1 MSFQLGLTGSIGM
14 GKSTTAKLFSENGC
28 DVWDAD
34 LAVHRLYEK
43 GGAAVH
49 PISKI
54 FPSSIVKDAVCREN
68 LKEILSQRRN
78 AFSQL
83 EAVVHP
89 LVAKDRA
96 KFIENAT
103 ANVLVFDI
111 PLLFETNGDKHMDA
125 VACVYIDVETQKKR
139 ILDRGTMTE
148 EQFSQILS
156 KQMPISE
163 KRARAD
169 YVITTDTVENVRH
182 QVKHILTD
190 IRSQLINA

>member
-1 MSFQLGLTGSIGM
+1 MSFLLGVTGSIGM
-14 GKSTTAKLFSENGC
+14 GQSTTAMLFSEYGC

-54 FPSSIVKDAVCREN
+54 FPSSIVNEAVCRKN
-68 LKEILSQRRN
+68 LKEILSANKN
-78 AFSQL
+78 AFSLL

-96 KFIENAT
+96 KFIENANT
-103 ANVLVFDI
+103 NVLVFDI

-125 VACVYIDVETQKKR
+125 VACVYIDKETQKKR
-139 ILDRGTMTE
+139 TLNRGTMTE
-148 EQFSQILS
+148 KQFSQLLS

-163 KRARAD
+163 KLARAD
-169 YVITTDTVENVRH
+169 YVIITDTVEHARN
-182 QVKHILTD
+182 QVKNILEQ
-190 IRSQLINA
+190 IRSQLNDA

>member
-1 MSFQLGLTGSIGM
+1 MSFLLGLTGSIGM
-14 GKSTTAKLFSENGC
+14 GKSTTAMLFSEYGC

-54 FPSSIVKDAVCREN
+54 FPSSIVNEAVCRKN
-68 LKEILSQRRN
+68 LKEILSANKN
-78 AFSQL
+78 AFSLL

-96 KFIENAT
+96 KFIENANT
-103 ANVLVFDI
+103 NVLVFDI

-125 VACVYIDVETQKKR
+125 VACVYIDKETQKKR
-139 ILDRGTMTE
+139 TLNRGTMTE
-148 EQFSQILS
+148 KQFSQLLS

-169 YVITTDTVENVRH
+169 YVIITDTVEHARN
-182 QVKHILTD
+182 QVKSILEQ
-190 IRSQLINA
+190 IRSQLNDA

>member
-1 MSFQLGLTGSIGM
+1 M
-14 GKSTTAKLFSENGC
+14 GKSTTAVLFSQNGC

-54 FPSSIVKDAVCREN
+54 FPSSIVNDAVCRKN
-68 LKEILSQRRN
+68 LKEILSAN
-78 AFSQL
+78 KDAFSLL

-96 KFIENAT
+96 EFIENANT
-103 ANVLVFDI
+103 SILVFDI
-111 PLLFETNGDKHMDA
+111 PLLFETDGDKHMDA
-125 VACVYIDVETQKKR
+125 VACVYIDEETQKKR
-139 ILDRGTMTE
+139 TLDRGTMTE
-148 EQFSQILS
+148 KQFLQILS
-156 KQMPISE
+156 KQMPIAE

-169 YVITTDTVENVRH
+169 YVIITDTVEHARN
-182 QVKHILTD
+182 QVKNIVKQ
-190 IRSQLINA
+190 IRSQLKNA

>member
-1 MSFQLGLTGSIGM
+1 MSFRLGLTGSIGM
-14 GKSTTAKLFSENGC
+14 GKSTAAMFFSENGC

-54 FPSSIVKDAVCREN
+54 FPSSIVNGAVCRQN
-68 LKEILSQRRN
+68 LKEILSQNQN
-78 AFSQL
+78 AFSRL

-89 LVAKDRA
+89 LVARDRA
-96 KFIENAT
+96 EFIEKAK

-125 VACVYIDVETQKKR
+125 VACVYIDEETQKKR
-139 ILDRGTMTE
+139 ALDRGTMTE
-148 EQFSQILS
+148 EQFSQFLT

-169 YVITTDTVENVRH
+169 YVITTDTVEHVRD
-182 QVKHILTD
+182 QVKDILQE
-190 IRSQLINA
+190 IRSELTNA

>member
-1 MSFQLGLTGSIGM
+1 MSFLLGLTGSIGM
-14 GKSTTAKLFSENGC
+14 GKSTTAMLFSEYGC

-54 FPSSIVKDAVCREN
+54 FPSSIVNEAVCRKN
-68 LKEILSQRRN
+68 LKEILSANKN
-78 AFSQL
+78 AFSLL

-96 KFIENAT
+96 KFIENANT
-103 ANVLVFDI
+103 NVLVFDI
-111 PLLFETNGDKHMDA
+111 PLLFETNGDKLMDA
-125 VACVYIDVETQKKR
+125 VACVYIDKETQKKR
-139 ILDRGTMTE
+139 TLNRGTMTE
-148 EQFSQILS
+148 KQFSQLLS

-169 YVITTDTVENVRH
+169 YVIITDTVEHARN
-182 QVKHILTD
+182 QVKSILEQ
-190 IRSQLINA
+190 IRSQLNDA